1 MIDCKSG
8 RLAIWL
14 SYHYMQETEVRDMT
28 LPEGHTVSLEMWRI
42 HWVLYDRLCE
52 HLDFFEKNIPKVL
65 VKYRDKGNEEMN
77 LQLVD
82 ISPKIGSWHQIQ
94 DFALSAQQG
103 KNLSC
108 IESAQGTES
117 QQNQHCKYQCV
128 GDQATNLITVA
139 GAQGAGDN

>member
-65 VKYRDKGNEEMN
+65 EKYRDKGNEEMN
-77 LQLVD
+77 LQLVCEVEAMTQLLL
-82 ISPKIGSWHQIQ
+82 KE
-94 DFALSAQQG
+94 G
-103 KNLSC
+103 KDPL
-108 IESAQGTES
+108 ETRGQRLVRQAKMWKF
-117 QQNQHCKYQCV
+117 NQSRPVKDSE
-128 GDQATNLITVA
+128 GGRA
-139 GAQGAGDN
+139 